1 MSITAI
7 SLSAWRVG
15 ILASLFPTLLLLPSF
30 HLHLALEHRQG
41 AHGPHAHPA
50 VVHADFFPSS
60 ASEHLD
66 HHEEKSGSEDVPLTL
81 RPQIGLL
88 TLLSRLVALPIPLFE
103 RSLDVLA
110 AQEVL
115 ASLLFSSPLWG
126 GTHEQRPPI
135 QTCVLSQISPR
146 SPPALT

>member
-1 MSITAI
+1 MSITAM

-30 HLHLALEHRQG
+30 HLHPALEHRHG

-60 ASEHLD
+60 TSEHLGQ
-66 HHEEKSGSEDVPLTL
+66 HEEKSGPKDVPLTL

-88 TLLSRLVALPIPLFE
+88 TLLSRLVTLPIPLLE

-110 AQEVL
+110 EQEVL

-126 GTHEQRPPI
+126 RTQEQRPPI
-135 QTCVLSQISPR
+135 QTCVLSRISPR
-146 SPPALT
+146 SPPALI

>member
-1 MSITAI
+1 MA
-7 SLSAWRVG
+7 LSAWRVG

-30 HLHLALEHRQG
+30 HLHPALEHRHG

-60 ASEHLD
+60 TSEHLGQ
-66 HHEEKSGSEDVPLTL
+66 HEEKSGSEDVPLTL

-88 TLLSRLVALPIPLFE
+88 MLLSRLVTLPIPLLE

-110 AQEVL
+110 EQEVL
-115 ASLLFSSPLWG
+115 ASLLFSSHTWVLARD
-126 GTHEQRPPI
+126 HAPPV
-135 QTCVLSQISPR
+135 QTCVFSPISPR
-146 SPPALT
+146 SPPYTA

>member
-1 MSITAI
+1 M

-30 HLHLALEHRQG
+30 HLHPALEHRHG

-60 ASEHLD
+60 TSKHLA

-88 TLLSRLVALPIPLFE
+88 TLLSRLVALPIPLLE

-110 AQEVL
+110 EQEVL

-126 GTHEQRPPI
+126 RTPEQRPPI
-135 QTCVLSQISPR
+135 QTRVLSRSSPR
-146 SPPALT
+146 SPPALI